1 MMPIKRAKKHIDKP
15 ASSAL
20 LIINDNAAT
29 PVSWQQQTFNTL
41 VTKIEKL
48 RAELQKVS
56 DTLNQKLDFYLT
68 NILPIEADIE
78 RCQTESIKILYWHL
92 QHTRLL
98 SANQRK
104 TLKELIASR
113 LHDLV
118 TGKTD
123 EPDKELKDIFETV
136 EGISF
141 EEAKELEFIE
151 MKKVMNSMFTGFGFD
166 VDVEDLHSAM
176 TEEEIARHASKIQ
189 EQVKEQAEA
198 WEQKK
203 GERKKTKKELAQE
216 QKEAQME
223 EARNKNISSI
233 YKQLAKIFHPDLERD
248 EELKLQKEELMKQL
262 TSAYEKKDL
271 HTLLTLELGW
281 IKKEEKSNASIT
293 NDKLA
298 IYNEVLKEQVF
309 ELEREIEMT
318 YQHPRYH
325 ALLKL
330 VDVPTA
336 LKKLQLKKVQS
347 DMLEELFDVQND
359 FIQIKQRPPK
369 DVAHV
374 KRMINDFK
382 FQQRLEQAY
391 GDFLPW

>member
-1 MMPIKRAKKHIDKP
+1 MPIKRAKKNIEKP

-20 LIINDNAAT
+20 LIIHNSAAT

-56 DTLNQKLDFYLT
+56 NTLNQKLDFYLT

-78 RCQTESIKILYWHL
+78 RCKTESIKILYWHL

-98 SANQRK
+98 STNQRE

-151 MKKVMNSMFTGFGFD
+151 MKKAMDAMFTGFGFD
-166 VDVEDLHSAM
+166 IDVEDLHSAM
-176 TEEEIARHASKIQ
+176 TEEEIARRASKMQ
-189 EQVKEQAEA
+189 EQLKEQAEA

-203 GERKKTKKELAQE
+203 GERKKTKRELAQE

-223 EARNKNISSI
+223 EARNKNISSM

-248 EELKLQKEELMKQL
+248 EELKLQKEDLMKQL

-281 IKKEEKSNASIT
+281 IKKEEKSTASIT

-330 VDVPTA
+330 VDVPSA
-336 LKKLQLKKVQS
+336 LKKLQLKRVQS
-347 DMLEELFDVQND
+347 DMLEERFDVQND

-374 KRMINDFK
+374 KKMINDFK
-382 FQQRLEQAY
+382 FQQKLEQAY
-391 GDFLPW
+391 GDFFPW